1 MKDIYL
7 HAEQFSVE
15 NNLLTPT
22 MKTKRPEL
30 AKYFEKEIDEMYKDI
45 E

>member
-1 MKDIYL
+1 
-7 HAEQFSVE
+7 
-15 NNLLTPT
+15 

-30 AKYFEKEIDEMYKDI
+30 GKYFEKEIDEMYKDI